1 MQELDSINRPARLA
15 VLTSHPIQY
24 QAPLYRLLAAQ
35 PDIDLTVFYCSD
47 HGLKPYFDAGFGQAV
62 QWDVPLTE
70 GYHSIFL
77 RNLSPKPDVSRF
89 WGVLNPG
96 IAPALLRGRYDALLV
111 QGWMRSSFW
120 LGMAAA
126 WLGGVPV
133 IMRGESNLLRPVK
146 GWKAIAKRML
156 LKSLFRRTAAFLA
169 IGKYNREF
177 YRHYGVEG
185 EQILTAPYAVD
196 NELFQKSA
204 AIHLRQR
211 DELRREMGIP
221 QDCVVILFTGKLCD
235 SKRPL
240 DLLEAFSRIPPELH
254 AGLLYVG
261 DGELRPQIETR
272 IREQNLRNVFLAGFQ
287 NQTQLPKFYAVAD
300 AFVLPSTHAETWGL
314 VVNEA
319 MCTGLPVIVSDQV
332 GSAGDLVREGYN
344 GYTFEMGDVVELS
357 NKLTHLVRDRE
368 AREKMGAASRQLIS
382 RWSFAEDVE
391 AVRECLS
398 SILGRKLRQGNSG
411 ADLRGGYLQ
420 RPRAAR
426 QTQSYF
432 E

>member
-1 MQELDSINRPARLA
+1 MQELDSLNRPARLA

-35 PDIDLTVFYCSD
+35 SDIDLTVFYCSD
-47 HGLKPYFDAGFGQAV
+47 HGLTPYFDAGFGQAV

-70 GYHSIFL
+70 GYHSVFL

-96 IAPALLRGRYDALLV
+96 IVPALLRGRYDALLV

-120 LGMAAA
+120 IGMAAA
-126 WLGGVPV
+126 WLCGIPV
-133 IMRGESNLLRPVK
+133 IMRGESNLLRPVT
-146 GWKAIAKRML
+146 GWKAIVKRML

-177 YRHYGVEG
+177 YRHYGVDG
-185 EQILTAPYAVD
+185 ERILTAPYAVD
-196 NELFQKSA
+196 NALFQQSA
-204 AIHLRQR
+204 AIHLRRR
-211 DELRREMGIP
+211 DEIRRELGVSL
-221 QDCVVILFTGKLCD
+221 DSVVILFTGKLCD

-240 DLLEAFSRIPPELH
+240 DLLEAFMRIPPELN
-254 AGLLYVG
+254 AALVYVG
-261 DGELRPQIETR
+261 EGELRPQIEER
-272 IREQNLRNVFLAGFQ
+272 IRERRLRNVFLAGFQ
-287 NQTQLPKFYAVAD
+287 NQTQLPKFYALAD
-300 AFVLPSTHAETWGL
+300 IFVLPSTCAETWGL

-319 MCTGLPVIVSDQV
+319 MCTGLPVVVSDQV

-344 GYTFEMGDVVELS
+344 GFTFEMGDVVELS

-368 AREKMGAASRQLIS
+368 AREKMGAASRQMIS
-382 RWSFAEDVE
+382 RWSFAENVE
-391 AVRECLS
+391 AIRECLS
-398 SILGRKLRQGNSG
+398 SIVDRNLRNSDESG
-411 ADLRGGYLQ
+411 ADERRGYMQ

-426 QTQSYF
+426 QTQS
-432 E
+432 